1 MSLDVYSHAI
11 AVQEIDVKALRELL
25 EAAAPASAVPA
36 GDAPVMHEAHLAE

>member
-25 EAAAPASAVPA
+25 EAAPASAVPA